1 MRKFFAGALVL
12 FAVLYL
18 LAESTLQRPADDGV
32 IRIRWATDP
41 NPARNLQVE
50 IFGKLQVRLKDE
62 DVLDWP
68 AFGEALAGSAKQT
81 SGATQRLRRLL
92 GPKVTAGADRRAIL
106 RAINELLE
114 KRDLFAESD
123 LAGLEVSRDA
133 RILLEKPPEDRTRV
147 EVVALN
153 RRIFE
158 AAYPESIRKAVRIE
172 AAVESG
178 ALEKLTVQCATGV
191 GPDVIDVYGQAQM
204 LTYADFGILVDLTPC
219 ASKMGFAPEHTY
231 PAIKGTLLA
240 DGRQVRFPCNVW
252 ANCVIYNREVFD
264 DHGLAC
270 PDPNWT
276 FDDFVRAGRRI
287 VSRPGRSGQRH
298 IGVANYNQN
307 WMFNDLL
314 VGCGGWYFT
323 RDGLRCRL
331 GEPEAV
337 DAMRRY
343 HDLMHVHKILP
354 TPAEAQAM
362 SSQGGW
368 GTGGINWFSNGR
380 AAMIFIG
387 RWYLCQLPNYPDLH
401 GKLGVTRLPRIGNRP
416 SVGVCDTRA
425 AGVNITS
432 PHRDAA
438 LKFIQYL
445 ATPDYG
451 QVIVNDGDS
460 LPPNPALA
468 RRGEDLVN
476 AVAPDPAFHQPFID
490 ALTHARPRVLS
501 SFIDGAQVDRWV
513 TESVEKVE
521 NRLLPPE
528 KAVKSLADEI
538 NQTIRRNLE
547 RRIDLQRKF
556 RRVTGRQWTPDWR
569 REQVRRAR

>member
-1 MRKFFAGALVL
+1 MRSFFAGALAL
-12 FAVLYL
+12 FAILYL
-18 LAESTLQRPADDGV
+18 LAESTLQREADDGV

-68 AFGEALAGSAKQT
+68 AFRKALAGSAEQT
-81 SGATQRLRRLL
+81 NGAVQRLRRLL
-92 GPKVTAGADRRAIL
+92 GPQVTAAADRRMVL
-106 RAINELLE
+106 RAVNELLE
-114 KRDLFAESD
+114 ERDLFAEGS
-123 LAGLEVSRDA
+123 LPGLEVSGDA
-133 RILLEKPPEDRTRV
+133 RVLLEKPPEDRTKV

-153 RRIFE
+153 RRILE
-158 AAYPESIRKAVRIE
+158 AALPGLIRKAVRIE
-172 AAVESG
+172 ASVESS
-178 ALEKLTVQCATGV
+178 AREKLTVQCATGV
-191 GPDVIDVYGQAQM
+191 GPDVIDVYSQAQM
-204 LTYADFGILVDLTPC
+204 ITYADFGILLDLTPY
-219 ASKMGFAPEHTY
+219 ALKMGFAPENTY
-231 PAIKGTLLA
+231 PAIKGTLIA

-264 DHGLAC
+264 DHGLAW

-276 FDDFVRAGRRI
+276 FDDFVSAGRRI
-287 VSRPGRSGQRH
+287 VSRPGRSGTRH
-298 IGVANYNQN
+298 IGVANYSQN
-307 WMFNDLL
+307 WMLNDLL

-331 GEPEAV
+331 GEPEGV

-401 GKLGVTRLPRIGNRP
+401 GKLGVTRLPRIGGRP

-432 PHRDAA
+432 PNRDAA

-476 AVAPDPAFHQPFID
+476 SVAPDPAFHQPFID
-490 ALTHARPRVLS
+490 ALKHARPRVLS
-501 SFIDGAQVDRWV
+501 PFIDGAQVDRWV
-513 TESVEKVE
+513 T
-521 NRLLPPE
+521 
-528 KAVKSLADEI
+528 
-538 NQTIRRNLE
+538 
-547 RRIDLQRKF
+547 
-556 RRVTGRQWTPDWR
+556 
-569 REQVRRAR
+569 